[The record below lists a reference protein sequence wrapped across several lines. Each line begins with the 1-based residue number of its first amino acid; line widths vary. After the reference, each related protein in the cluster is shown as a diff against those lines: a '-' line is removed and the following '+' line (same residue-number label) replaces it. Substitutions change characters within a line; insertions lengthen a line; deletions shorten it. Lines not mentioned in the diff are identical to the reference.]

1 MDRLAQAPGPRRAE
15 AAAPPADSLG
25 RPLRELRLSVTDRC
39 NLRCTYCMPREMFQ
53 GHAFAPR
60 AELLTFEELAR
71 LAGVFRDLG
80 VRKVR
85 LTGGEPLLRSGLPE
99 LVRHLRPLGQELALT
114 TNGLLL
120 PRLARPLA
128 EAGLD
133 RVTVSLDGLDDA
145 AFARMVDAPF
155 RPADVL
161 AGIEAAAAAGL
172 GPVKVNCVVRRGM
185 NEDQVIPLA
194 ERFRGS
200 GIVIRFIEYMDVGQT
215 NGWSRREVVTAEE
228 LLAALSAVWPLDPVE
243 AARPGEPALRY
254 RYRDG
259 AGEVGIVAS
268 VTRPFCRGCAR
279 ARLSAVGDLHSC
291 LFAGPS
297 LSLKAPLRA
306 GASDEALA
314 RLLAERWRARD
325 DRYSELRGNPLVE
338 LRARPEMSAL
348 GG

>member
-1 MDRLAQAPGPRRAE
+1 MDLDAPAPRPSGARLA
-15 AAAPPADSLG
+15 DTLG
-25 RPLRELRLSVTDRC
+25 RPLRELRVSVTDRC
-39 NLRCTYCMPREMFQ
+39 NLRCTYCMPRERFQ
-53 GHAFAPR
+53 AHAFAPR

-71 LAGVFRDLG
+71 VAAVFRDLG
-80 VRKVR
+80 VRKIR

-99 LVRHLRPLGQELALT
+99 LVRRLRPLGVELALT

-120 PRLARPLA
+120 PRLAEPLA
-128 EAGLD
+128 AAGLD
-133 RVTVSLDGLDDA
+133 RVTLSLDGLDEA
-145 AFARMVDAPF
+145 AFARMVDAPY

-161 AGIEAAAAAGL
+161 AGLDAALAAGL

-194 ERFRGS
+194 ARFRGTD
-200 GIVIRFIEYMDVGQT
+200 VVVRFIEYMDVGQT
-215 NGWSRREVVTAEE
+215 NGWNRREVVTAEE
-228 LLAALSAVWPLDPVE
+228 VLAALSARWPLEDVE
-243 AARPGEPALRY
+243 AERPGEPALRF

-268 VTRPFCRGCAR
+268 VTRPFCRGCSR
-279 ARLSAVGDLHSC
+279 ARLSAVGELHTC
-291 LFAGPS
+291 LFSGPS
-297 LSLKAPLRA
+297 LSLKEPLRA
-306 GASDEALA
+306 GADDAALA
-314 RLLAERWRARD
+314 ELLAARWSART